1 MPLNQQWIAFQTILF
16 REIQRFTRIW
26 VQTLLP
32 PAITMG
38 LYFAIFGKLMGSRIG
53 DMGGVPYV
61 QFVVPGLIMMA
72 VITNSF
78 SNVVSSFYSSKFQ
91 RSVEEL
97 LVSPVP
103 NYIILAGYVGGG
115 VARGLSVGICV
126 TLLSLFFADL
136 SIANIGLTIFVVVLT
151 SIFFSTLGFM
161 NALFANSFD
170 DIAVIP
176 TFVLTPL
183 IYLGGVFYS
192 VDMLGG
198 FFKTITVMN
207 PIVYIVNAFRQGMI
221 GTSDIN
227 VELSLG
233 ILFLCCVIT
242 TVTCMHLLK
251 KGKGLRH

>member
-1 MPLNQQWIAFQTILF
+1 MPFNQQWIAFKTILF

-53 DMGGVPYV
+53 DMGGVPYM

-103 NYIILAGYVGGG
+103 NYIILAGYVAGG

-126 TLLSLFFADL
+126 TVLSLFFADL
-136 SIANIGLTIFVVVLT
+136 TIHNLGLTVLVVILT
-151 SIFFSTLGFM
+151 SIFFSSLGFM

-170 DIAVIP
+170 DISVIP
-176 TFVLTPL
+176 TFVLTPM

-192 VDMLGG
+192 TDMLSGL
-198 FFKTITVMN
+198 FKTLTAMN
-207 PIVYIVNAFRQGMI
+207 PIVYIVNAFRQGMLGI
-221 GTSDIN
+221 SDIN

-233 ILFLCCVIT
+233 ILFLCCIATIT
-242 TVTCMHLLK
+242 TCLYLLK
-251 KGKGLRH
+251 KGKGLRQ

>member
-1 MPLNQQWIAFQTILF
+1 MPIKDQWVAFQTILF

-53 DMGGVPYV
+53 EMQGVPYV

-91 RSVEEL
+91 RHVEEL

-103 NYIILAGYVGGG
+103 NYIILAGYVAGG
-115 VARGLSVGICV
+115 VARGLCVGLVV
-126 TLLSLFFADL
+126 TILSLFFADL
-136 SIANIGLTIFVVVLT
+136 SVQNIGLTIVVLLLT
-151 SIFFSTLGFM
+151 SVFFASLGFL
-161 NALFANSFD
+161 NALYANSFD
-170 DIAVIP
+170 DISVIP

-192 VDMLGG
+192 ADMLSG
-198 FFKTITVMN
+198 FFKTASELN
-207 PIVYIVNAFRQGMI
+207 PMLYIVNAFRQGMI
-221 GTSDIN
+221 GVSDIN

-233 ILFLCCVIT
+233 ILFICCVT
-242 TVTCMHLLK
+242 SVGLCLHLLK
-251 KGKGLRH
+251 KGKGLRS